1 MATARGHKVI
11 VFEAGET
18 AGGQVRL
25 ASRAPRRKELI
36 GIVDWRLAEIAR
48 GDSELRFGT
57 YATAEDVLA
66 AAPDFVLLATGGL
79 PQTPE
84 LAFGADLTVSS
95 WDILSGQIRPGHHV
109 LVYDDNGGYP
119 GLSAAEL
126 MAEAGAEVEIVTPER
141 FFAPE
146 MGGLNHA
153 AFAASF
159 QRRNVRLT
167 INSRLVSVRRDGNS
181 LVATL
186 GGDYADTTSE
196 RRVDQIVV
204 EHGTLPLTELYDALK
219 PRSLNRGE
227 IDYPALRDGAPQS
240 IIRNAEGSFRLIRI
254 GDAVAS
260 RNIHAAIY
268 DGIRFTKD
276 I

>member
-1 MATARGHKVI
+1 M
-11 VFEAGET
+11 
-18 AGGQVRL
+18 
-25 ASRAPRRKELI
+25 
-36 GIVDWRLAEIAR
+36 
-48 GDSELRFGT
+48 
-57 YATAEDVLA
+57 
-66 AAPDFVLLATGGL
+66 
-79 PQTPE
+79 
-84 LAFGADLTVSS
+84 
-95 WDILSGQIRPGHHV
+95 
-109 LVYDDNGGYP
+109 
-119 GLSAAEL
+119 
-126 MAEAGAEVEIVTPER
+126 
-141 FFAPE
+141 
-146 MGGLNHA
+146 
-153 AFAASF
+153 
-159 QRRNVRLT
+159 RLT